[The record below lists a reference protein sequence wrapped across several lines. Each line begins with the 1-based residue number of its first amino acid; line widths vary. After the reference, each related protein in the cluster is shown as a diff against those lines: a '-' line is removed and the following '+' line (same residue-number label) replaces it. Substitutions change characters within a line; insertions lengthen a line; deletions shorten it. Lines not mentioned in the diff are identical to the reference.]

1 MTGFG
6 VGEAILADIKNA
18 AARADETLV
27 RGSRGSAEG
36 GTRDKTLVRGSR
48 GSAEGGTRDKVAVD
62 IRAVNHR
69 FLDVRVRVP
78 SQVPDLAGV
87 VESLARE
94 RLSRGRFDVSVRL
107 EGAVLGAMVV
117 DRDRAR
123 SVFAALKSLRDELAP
138 DAEVPLSLL
147 GAVPD
152 LFVPS
157 IERESQALNEAL
169 TAAFEAALKSLD
181 KMRDREGLALA
192 DDLVRRLTTIR
203 RLMQTVSVRAPNVV
217 DAYKKRLK
225 ERAERLRA
233 MPELEI
239 DPGRLEQEIALFA
252 DRIDVA
258 EELTRLESHCA
269 HFESLLSSKDVVGR
283 RLDFLL
289 QEMAREANTIGSKSQ
304 DVAIAHAVVEL
315 KAEIE
320 RMREQVQNVE

>member
-6 VGEAILADIKNA
+6 VGDAMLAGTKEAPAC
-18 AARADETLV
+18 
-27 RGSRGSAEG
+27 S
-36 GTRDKTLVRGSR
+36 
-48 GSAEGGTRDKVAVD
+48 DKVSVE

-78 SQVPDLAGV
+78 SQLPDLANV

-94 RLSRGRFDVSVRL
+94 RLSRGRFDINVRL
-107 EGAVLGAMVV
+107 EGAVLGAMTI
-117 DRDRAR
+117 DQDRAR
-123 SVFAALKSLRDELAP
+123 SVFAALKELRDELAP

-147 GAVPD
+147 GSVPD

-157 IERESQALNEAL
+157 IEREGQALEVAL
-169 TAAFEAALKSLD
+169 TAAFDAALKSLD
-181 KMRDREGLALA
+181 AMRLREGLALGE
-192 DDLVRRLTTIR
+192 DLVRRLATIR
-203 RLMQTVSVRAPNVV
+203 RLMQAITARAPNVV
-217 DAYKKRLK
+217 DLYRKRLK

-233 MPELEI
+233 TADVDV

-252 DRIDVA
+252 DRVDVA

-269 HFESLLSSKDVVGR
+269 HFESLLLSAESVGR